1 MDFMKFV
8 KWVCLLIYECIL
20 MWIFGINIIVVGN
33 LKIYMKIYLGEKLF
47 YCNVENCLKLF
58 RSNEVLRR
66 YKMLYLG
73 K

>member
-1 MDFMKFV
+1 MNVFYF
-8 KWVCLLIYECIL
+8 E
-20 MWIFGINIIVVGN
+20 FIVVGN
-33 LKIYMKIYLGEKLF
+33 LKIYMKIYLGEKFF

>member
-1 MDFMKFV
+1 MR
-8 KWVCLLIYECIL
+8 
-20 MWIFGINIIVVGN
+20 IFGINIIVVGN
-33 LKIYMKIYLGEKLF
+33 LKIYMKIYLGEKFF